1 MKLKY
6 TRILIFTSISEK
18 KKHGVCVQSTSQMHG
33 EVPFCTYVHRAS
45 AFSIVRYDVFAYGT
59 AYLISPT
66 KSNDPDS
73 GFYGAFP
80 TTQGHLSVLM
90 NRSY

>member
-1 MKLKY
+1 MEEMMKLKY

-18 KKHGVCVQSTSQMHG
+18 NTVFVFRARPIMHG
-33 EVPFCTYVHRAS
+33 EVPFCTYLHRAS
-45 AFSIVRYDVFAYGT
+45 TFSIVRYDVFVYGT

-73 GFYGAFP
+73 GFYEAFP
-80 TTQGHLSVLM
+80 TT
-90 NRSY
+90 